1 MCVSIVREGVRLK
14 VDSHGFG
21 QVIMIGLIRIGCGK
35 VAHVATAGGFGVF
48 HQLLVVFLKG
58 VGGQGQVELAQ
69 AQVLKHVLVGL
80 VGVSGNA
87 ELGAGLSAGIAVN
100 NDAAAKAEDWHKITS
115 TNRGIRTNVLSHTGR
130 LAGRV
135 VEHVAEDAGRL
146 GVFGVLAGSA
156 GKLQLVGVF
165 VFLGVQHVGAF
176 GAEAKGD
183 LLELLGARGLVG
195 GGGLR
200 SRHLCVCCEGEE
212 TGGWRRERREDARLW
227 WRQNEKGA
235 RSMRCSL
242 AVVEKEERVERV
254 CGSGISRD

>member
-1 MCVSIVREGVRLK
+1 MRLK
-14 VDSHGFG
+14 VDGHSIVEVVTG
-21 QVIMIGLIRIGCGK
+21 VVVVRMSCGK
-35 VAHVATAGGFGVF
+35 IAHVAAAGGFDVV

-58 VGGQGQVELAQ
+58 VVGQEQAELAI
-69 AQVLKHVLVGL
+69 AQVLKLVLVGL

-87 ELGAGLSAGIAVN
+87 ELVAGLSAGIAVN
-100 NDAAAKAEDWHKITS
+100 NDAAAKAEDRYKITTSS

-156 GKLQLVGVF
+156 GELQLVGVF
-165 VFLGVQHVGAF
+165 VFLGVQHVGAL

-183 LLELLGARGLVG
+183 LLELLGARGLEG

-200 SRHLCVCCEGEE
+200 SRHLC
-212 TGGWRRERREDARLW
+212 A
-227 WRQNEKGA
+227 
-235 RSMRCSL
+235 
-242 AVVEKEERVERV
+242 
-254 CGSGISRD
+254 